1 MNSTTLK
8 QMTKDE
14 RLNQWKPKISCKPA
28 QNFVKC
34 SHLKFLAFVCPQNC
48 SVLFVGHASTFIIFR
63 PTNFTVLPICEC
75 K

>member
-34 SHLKFLAFVCPQNC
+34 SHIKFLSFYVHKIVPRYL
-48 SVLFVGHASTFIIFR
+48 SVMQVIYH
-63 PTNFTVLPICEC
+63 LPPH
-75 K
+75 